1 MSETQLNIYICI
13 IKCLLAM
20 MAFVFLVETGI
31 QSTGMSEKPAEA
43 SLLSACRGAELQP
56 FTSYKS

>member
-1 MSETQLNIYICI
+1 
-13 IKCLLAM
+13 M